1 PFLYNV
7 GLRARRASRWITER
21 RAPRQEYTR
30 SMDQLDLPARG
41 PDRSVG
47 ALSVDAQWVAD
58 KLSEYG
64 FKMADLEELYP
75 AAETVAIEWA
85 ARGDE
90 LISIDLVTGEMR
102 RRFGLKFSNTV
113 RPFLARM
120 LRDRRPSLRAKIEVT
135 TTSRGKNRN
144 VKVAIDHLN
153 VVAVIHRAADG
164 TEQRKQARPHHLGAQ
179 RAHARQ
185 ADGQIDQ
192 ARVMRQRAGGRVH
205 IGRRLRGTGVRFLA
219 RQRERG

>member
-1 PFLYNV
+1 MN
-7 GLRARRASRWITER
+7 
-21 RAPRQEYTR
+21 
-30 SMDQLDLPARG
+30 QLDLPARA
-41 PDRSVG
+41 PERSVG

-64 FKMADLEELYP
+64 FKMADLDALYP
-75 AAETVAIEWA
+75 AAEAIATEWA

-120 LRDRRPSLRAKIEVT
+120 LRDRRPALRAKIEVT

-164 TEQRKQARPHHLGAQ
+164 TEQRIELADIPAAVERVKAAQKSARAS
-179 RAHARQ
+179 
-185 ADGQIDQ
+185 
-192 ARVMRQRAGGRVH
+192 
-205 IGRRLRGTGVRFLA
+205 
-219 RQRERG
+219 REK

>member
-1 PFLYNV
+1 MTSSAPTLSLYKV
-7 GLRARRASRWITER
+7 GPRTRRASRLITDR
-21 RAPRQEYTR
+21 HAPRQGYTA
-30 SMDQLDLPARG
+30 SMDQLDLPARV
-41 PDRSVG
+41 PDRNVG

-75 AAETVAIEWA
+75 AAETVAIDWA

-153 VVAVIHRAADG
+153 VVAVIHRASDG
-164 TEQRKQARPHHLGAQ
+164 SEQRIELADVPAVVDRIKAAQ
-179 RAHARQ
+179 KSVKR
-185 ADGQIDQ
+185 
-192 ARVMRQRAGGRVH
+192 
-205 IGRRLRGTGVRFLA
+205 
-219 RQRERG
+219 

>member
-1 PFLYNV
+1 
-7 GLRARRASRWITER
+7 
-21 RAPRQEYTR
+21 
-30 SMDQLDLPARG
+30 
-41 PDRSVG
+41 
-47 ALSVDAQWVAD
+47 VDAKWVAD

-75 AAETVAIEWA
+75 AAEAVATEWA

-102 RRFGLKFSNTV
+102 RRYGLKFSNTV

-120 LRDRRPSLRAKIEVT
+120 LRDRRPALRPKIEVT
-135 TTSRGKNRN
+135 TTSRGKNRH

-164 TEQRKQARPHHLGAQ
+164 SEQRIELADVPAVVERIKAAQKQNKRAKTAQ
-179 RAHARQ
+179 P
-185 ADGQIDQ
+185 
-192 ARVMRQRAGGRVH
+192 
-205 IGRRLRGTGVRFLA
+205 
-219 RQRERG
+219 RE

>member
-1 PFLYNV
+1 VNQLE
-7 GLRARRASRWITER
+7 LTA
-21 RAPRQEYTR
+21 RAP
-30 SMDQLDLPARG
+30 DAAL
-41 PDRSVG
+41 G
-47 ALSVDAQWVAD
+47 ALSVDAKWVAD
-58 KLSEYG
+58 KLSDYG

-75 AAETVAIEWA
+75 AAEAVAVEWA

-120 LRDRRPSLRAKIEVT
+120 LRDRRPALRPKIDVT

-144 VKVAIDHLN
+144 LKVAIDHLD

-164 TEQRKQARPHHLGAQ
+164 REQRIELADVPAVVEAMKAAQKENKRPKSPAAPK
-179 RAHARQ
+179 RPRSPP
-185 ADGQIDQ
+185 
-192 ARVMRQRAGGRVH
+192 RP
-205 IGRRLRGTGVRFLA
+205 
-219 RQRERG
+219 

>member
-1 PFLYNV
+1 
-7 GLRARRASRWITER
+7 
-21 RAPRQEYTR
+21 
-30 SMDQLDLPARG
+30 MDQLDLPARAPKAG
-41 PDRSVG
+41 LE
-47 ALSVDAQWVAD
+47 ALSVDAKWVAD

-75 AAETVAIEWA
+75 AAEAVATEWA

-120 LRDRRPSLRAKIEVT
+120 LRDRRPSLRPKIEVT

-153 VVAVIHRAADG
+153 VVAVVHRAPDG
-164 TEQRKQARPHHLGAQ
+164 SEQRIELADVPAVVERIKAAQKETKRTRKAGAP
-179 RAHARQ
+179 A
-185 ADGQIDQ
+185 
-192 ARVMRQRAGGRVH
+192 
-205 IGRRLRGTGVRFLA
+205 TSP
-219 RQRERG
+219 

>member
-1 PFLYNV
+1 
-7 GLRARRASRWITER
+7 
-21 RAPRQEYTR
+21 
-30 SMDQLDLPARG
+30 MDQLDLTARAAHK
-41 PDRSVG
+41 SVG
-47 ALSVDAQWVAD
+47 ALSVDAKWVAD

-64 FKMADLEELYP
+64 FKMADLEALYP
-75 AAETVAIEWA
+75 AAETVAADWA

-120 LRDRRPSLRAKIEVT
+120 LRDRRPSLRSKIEVT

-164 TEQRKQARPHHLGAQ
+164 TEQRIELADVPAVVDRIKAAQKKAARPKSG
-179 RAHARQ
+179 
-185 ADGQIDQ
+185 
-192 ARVMRQRAGGRVH
+192 
-205 IGRRLRGTGVRFLA
+205 
-219 RQRERG
+219 